1 MLKLKECGCIVAI
14 LISLLTF
21 NHSYSTEGPSLNI
34 NEYLNEI
41 HSLQASF
48 KQSIYSPANDV
59 IDYTEG
65 SVLLKKPGNIM
76 WQFTVPSLK
85 RIIVHNQKIS
95 TYDANL
101 NQVVIVPFSD
111 RYQSSLANILLKND
125 SLMSYYQI
133 SSETSNNNVYSVFL
147 VQKESNNLFT
157 KMKITVVEMLLTEI
171 KLWDASGQ
179 SIAIIFDD
187 VILNAPLSDSS
198 FEISI
203 PEGTDVFDQT
213 S

>member
-1 MLKLKECGCIVAI
+1 MAI
-14 LISLLTF
+14 LISLLAF
-21 NHSYSTEGPSLNI
+21 NLSYSTEGPSLNI

-41 HSLQASF
+41 ISLQANF
-48 KQSIYSPANDV
+48 KQTIFSPTNDV

-85 RIIVHNQKIS
+85 RITVHDQKIS

-111 RYQSSLANILLKND
+111 RYQSSLANILLKNN
-125 SLMSYYQI
+125 SLTSYYQI
-133 SSETSNNNVYSVFL
+133 SSETSNNNVYSAIL

-179 SIAIIFDD
+179 SIAIVFDD

-198 FEISI
+198 FQISV
-203 PEGTDVFDQT
+203 PKGTDVFDQT

>member
-1 MLKLKECGCIVAI
+1 MAI
-14 LISLLTF
+14 LISLLAF
-21 NHSYSTEGPSLNI
+21 NLSYSTEGPSLNI

-48 KQSIYSPANDV
+48 KQSIFSPANDV

-85 RIIVHNQKIS
+85 RIIVRNQKIS

-133 SSETSNNNVYSVFL
+133 SSETSNNNIYSVFL

-179 SIAIIFDD
+179 SIAIVFDD

-198 FEISI
+198 FEISV
-203 PEGTDVFDQT
+203 PKGTDVFDQT

>member
-1 MLKLKECGCIVAI
+1 MAI
-14 LISLLTF
+14 LISLLAF
-21 NHSYSTEGPSLNI
+21 NLSYSAEGPSLNI

-48 KQSIYSPANDV
+48 KQSIFSPANNV

-65 SVLLKKPGNIM
+65 SVLLKKPGNLM

-85 RIIVHNQKIS
+85 RIIVRNQKIS

-111 RYQSSLANILLKND
+111 RYQSSLANILLNND

-133 SSETSNNNVYSVFL
+133 TSETSNNNVYSVIL

-157 KMKITVVEMLLTEI
+157 KMKITIVEMLLTEI

-187 VILNAPLSDSS
+187 VILNAPLADSS
-198 FEISI
+198 FEFSI
-203 PEGTDVFDQT
+203 PKSADVFDQT
-213 S
+213 

>member
-1 MLKLKECGCIVAI
+1 MVI
-14 LISLLTF
+14 LISLLAF
-21 NHSYSTEGPSLNI
+21 NLSYSTEGPSLNI

-65 SVLLKKPGNIM
+65 SFLLKKPGNIM

-85 RIIVHNQKIS
+85 RIIVRNQKIS

-133 SSETSNNNVYSVFL
+133 SSETTNENVYSVVL
-147 VQKESNNLFT
+147 VQKGSNDLFT
-157 KMKITVVEMLLTEI
+157 RMKITVVEMLLTKI
-171 KLWDASGQ
+171 KLWGISGQ
-179 SIAIIFDD
+179 SIDIRFDNI
-187 VILNAPLSDSS
+187 ILNASLSDAS
-198 FEISI
+198 FKFSI
-203 PEGTDVFDQT
+203 PKDADVFDQT
-213 S
+213 

>member
-1 MLKLKECGCIVAI
+1 MPKLKKCAYIFAI
-14 LISLLTF
+14 LIDLLAF
-21 NHSYSTEGPSLNI
+21 NFTYSSEESSFNI

-41 HSLQASF
+41 ISLQANF
-48 KQSIYSPANDV
+48 KQTIFSPENDV

-76 WQFTVPSLK
+76 WQFEFPSIK
-85 RIIVHNQKIS
+85 KIIVRNQKIS

-133 SSETSNNNVYSVFL
+133 SSETTNNNVYSVIL
-147 VQKESNNLFT
+147 VQKKSNNLFT
-157 KMKITVVEMLLTEI
+157 RMKITIFEMLLTEI

-187 VILNAPLSDSS
+187 VIINAPLADAFFEFS
-198 FEISI
+198 F
-203 PEGTDVFDQT
+203 PKGVDVFDQT
-213 S
+213 

>member
-1 MLKLKECGCIVAI
+1 MAI
-14 LISLLTF
+14 LISLLAF
-21 NHSYSTEGPSLNI
+21 NLSYSTEGPSLNI

-48 KQSIYSPANDV
+48 KQSIFSPENGV

-65 SVLLKKPGNIM
+65 SILLKKPGNIM

-85 RIIVHNQKIS
+85 RIIVHDQKIS

-111 RYQSSLANILLKND
+111 RYQSSLANILLKNN
-125 SLMSYYQI
+125 SLTSYYQI
-133 SSETSNNNVYSVFL
+133 SSETSNNNVYSVIL
-147 VQKESNNLFT
+147 VQKESSNLFT

-198 FEISI
+198 FQISV
-203 PEGTDVFDQT
+203 PNGTDVFDQT

>member
-1 MLKLKECGCIVAI
+1 MLKLKECGCIAAI
-14 LISLLTF
+14 LISLLAF
-21 NHSYSTEGPSLNI
+21 NLSYSTEGPSLNI
-34 NEYLNEI
+34 NEYLNNI

-85 RIIVHNQKIS
+85 RIIVRNQKIS

>member
-1 MLKLKECGCIVAI
+1 MAI
-14 LISLLTF
+14 LISLLAF
-21 NHSYSTEGPSLNI
+21 NLSYSTEGPSLNI
-34 NEYLNEI
+34 NEYLNEV

-65 SVLLKKPGNIM
+65 SFLLKKPGNIM

-85 RIIVHNQKIS
+85 RIIVRNQKIS

-101 NQVVIVPFSD
+101 NQVVMVPFSD

-133 SSETSNNNVYSVFL
+133 SSETSNNNIYSVFL

-157 KMKITVVEMLLTEI
+157 KMKINVVEMLLTEI

-198 FEISI
+198 FEISV
-203 PEGTDVFDQT
+203 PKGTDVFDQT

>member
-14 LISLLTF
+14 LISLLAF
-21 NHSYSTEGPSLNI
+21 NLSYSTEGPSLNI

-48 KQSIYSPANDV
+48 KQSIFSPANEV

-65 SVLLKKPGNIM
+65 SILLKKPGNIM

-85 RIIVHNQKIS
+85 RITVHDQKIS

-133 SSETSNNNVYSVFL
+133 SSETSNNNIYSVFL

-198 FEISI
+198 FQISV
-203 PEGTDVFDQT
+203 PKGTDVFDQT

>member
-1 MLKLKECGCIVAI
+1 MAI
-14 LISLLTF
+14 LISLLAF
-21 NHSYSTEGPSLNI
+21 NLSYSTEGPSLNI

-85 RIIVHNQKIS
+85 RIIVRNQKIS

-133 SSETSNNNVYSVFL
+133 SSETSNNNIYSVFL

-198 FEISI
+198 FEISV
-203 PEGTDVFDQT
+203 PKGTDVFDQT

>member
-1 MLKLKECGCIVAI
+1 MAI

-85 RIIVHNQKIS
+85 RIIVRNQKIS

-198 FEISI
+198 FEFSI
-203 PEGTDVFDQT
+203 PKGADVFDQT

>member
-1 MLKLKECGCIVAI
+1 MAI
-14 LISLLTF
+14 LISLLAF
-21 NHSYSTEGPSLNI
+21 NLRYSTEGPSLNI

-85 RIIVHNQKIS
+85 RIIVRNQKIS

-101 NQVVIVPFSD
+101 NQVIIVPFSD

-133 SSETSNNNVYSVFL
+133 TSETSNNNVYSVIL

-157 KMKITVVEMLLTEI
+157 KMKITVVEML
-171 KLWDASGQ
+171 
-179 SIAIIFDD
+179 
-187 VILNAPLSDSS
+187 
-198 FEISI
+198 
-203 PEGTDVFDQT
+203 
-213 S
+213 

>member
-1 MLKLKECGCIVAI
+1 MAI
-14 LISLLTF
+14 LISLLAF
-21 NHSYSTEGPSLNI
+21 NLSYSAEGPSLNI

-85 RIIVHNQKIS
+85 RIIVRNQKIS

-133 SSETSNNNVYSVFL
+133 TSETSNNNVYSVIL

-157 KMKITVVEMLLTEI
+157 KMKITIVEMLLTEI

-187 VILNAPLSDSS
+187 VILNVPFPDSS
-198 FEISI
+198 FEISV
-203 PEGTDVFDQT
+203 PKGTDVFDQT

>member
-14 LISLLTF
+14 LISLLAF
-21 NHSYSTEGPSLNI
+21 NLSYSTEGPSLNI

-48 KQSIYSPANDV
+48 KQSIFSPANEV

-65 SVLLKKPGNIM
+65 SILLKKPGNIM

-85 RIIVHNQKIS
+85 RITVHDQKIS

-111 RYQSSLANILLKND
+111 RYQSSLANILLKNN
-125 SLMSYYQI
+125 SLTSYYQI
-133 SSETSNNNVYSVFL
+133 SSETSNNNVYSAIL

-179 SIAIIFDD
+179 SISISFDD
-187 VILNAPLSDSS
+187 IIQNAPLADSS
-198 FEISI
+198 FEFSI
-203 PEGTDVFDQT
+203 PKGADVYDQT
-213 S
+213 

>member
-1 MLKLKECGCIVAI
+1 MAI

-21 NHSYSTEGPSLNI
+21 NLSYSTEGPSLNI

-48 KQSIYSPANDV
+48 KQSIFSPENDV

-85 RIIVHNQKIS
+85 RIIVRNQKIS

-125 SLMSYYQI
+125 SLMNYYQI
-133 SSETSNNNVYSVFL
+133 SSETSNNNIYSVFL

-187 VILNAPLSDSS
+187 VILNVPLSDSS
-198 FEISI
+198 FEISV
-203 PEGTDVFDQT
+203 PKGTDVFDQT

>member
-1 MLKLKECGCIVAI
+1 MAI
-14 LISLLTF
+14 LISLLAF
-21 NHSYSTEGPSLNI
+21 NLSYSAEGPSLNI

-48 KQSIYSPANDV
+48 KQSIFSPANNV

-65 SVLLKKPGNIM
+65 SVLLKKPGNLM

-85 RIIVHNQKIS
+85 RIIVRNQKIS

-111 RYQSSLANILLKND
+111 RYQSSLANILLNND

-133 SSETSNNNVYSVFL
+133 TSETSNNNVYSVIL

-157 KMKITVVEMLLTEI
+157 KMKITIVEMLLTEI

-179 SIAIIFDD
+179 SIGISFDD
-187 VILNAPLSDSS
+187 VILNAPLADSS
-198 FEISI
+198 FEFSI
-203 PEGTDVFDQT
+203 PKGADVFDQT
-213 S
+213 

>member
-14 LISLLTF
+14 LISLLAF
-21 NHSYSTEGPSLNI
+21 NLSYSTEGPSLNI

-48 KQSIYSPANDV
+48 KQSIFSPANDG

-85 RIIVHNQKIS
+85 RIIVRNKKIS
-95 TYDANL
+95 TYDTNL

-111 RYQSSLANILLKND
+111 RYQSSLANILLNND

-133 SSETSNNNVYSVFL
+133 LSETTNKNAYSVIL
-147 VQKESNNLFT
+147 VQKKSNNLFT
-157 KMKITVVEMLLTEI
+157 RIKITIVEMLLTEI
-171 KLWDASGQ
+171 KMWDASDQ
-179 SIAIIFDD
+179 SIGISFDD
-187 VILNAPLSDSS
+187 VIINAPLADSS
-198 FEISI
+198 FEFSFPQGVDI
-203 PEGTDVFDQT
+203 FDQT
-213 S
+213 

>member
-1 MLKLKECGCIVAI
+1 MAI
-14 LISLLTF
+14 LISLLAF
-21 NHSYSTEGPSLNI
+21 NLSYSAEGPSLNI

-48 KQSIYSPANDV
+48 KQSIFSPANEV

-65 SVLLKKPGNIM
+65 SILLKKPGNIM

-85 RIIVHNQKIS
+85 RITVHDQKIS

-133 SSETSNNNVYSVFL
+133 SSETSNNNIYSVIL

-198 FEISI
+198 FQISV
-203 PEGTDVFDQT
+203 PKGTDVFDQT

>member
-1 MLKLKECGCIVAI
+1 MAI
-14 LISLLTF
+14 LISLLAF
-21 NHSYSTEGPSLNI
+21 NLSYSTEGPSLNI

-48 KQSIYSPANDV
+48 KQSIFSPANEV

-65 SVLLKKPGNIM
+65 SILLKKPGNIM

-85 RIIVHNQKIS
+85 RIIVRNQKIS

-133 SSETSNNNVYSVFL
+133 SSETSNNNIYSVFL

-198 FEISI
+198 FEISV
-203 PEGTDVFDQT
+203 PKGTDVFDQT

>member
-1 MLKLKECGCIVAI
+1 MLKLKECGCIAVI
-14 LISLLTF
+14 LISLLAF
-21 NHSYSTEGPSLNI
+21 NLSYSTEGPSLNI

-65 SVLLKKPGNIM
+65 SFLLKKPGNIM

-85 RIIVHNQKIS
+85 RIIVRNQKIS

-133 SSETSNNNVYSVFL
+133 SSETSNNNIYSVFL

-198 FEISI
+198 FQISV
-203 PEGTDVFDQT
+203 PKGTDVFDQT

>member
-1 MLKLKECGCIVAI
+1 VAI
-14 LISLLTF
+14 LISLLAF
-21 NHSYSTEGPSLNI
+21 NLSYSTEGPSLNI

-48 KQSIYSPANDV
+48 KQSIFSPANEV

-65 SVLLKKPGNIM
+65 SILLKKPGNIM

-85 RIIVHNQKIS
+85 RITVHDQKIS

-111 RYQSSLANILLKND
+111 RYQSSLANILLKNN
-125 SLMSYYQI
+125 SLTSYYQI
-133 SSETSNNNVYSVFL
+133 SSETSNNNVYSAIL

-198 FEISI
+198 FQISV
-203 PEGTDVFDQT
+203 PKGTDVFDQT

>member
-1 MLKLKECGCIVAI
+1 VAI
-14 LISLLTF
+14 LISLLAF
-21 NHSYSTEGPSLNI
+21 NLSYSTEGPSLNI

-48 KQSIYSPANDV
+48 KQSIFSPANEV

-65 SVLLKKPGNIM
+65 SILLKKPGNIM

-85 RIIVHNQKIS
+85 RITVHDQKIS

-133 SSETSNNNVYSVFL
+133 TSETSNNNVYSVIL

-198 FEISI
+198 FQISV
-203 PEGTDVFDQT
+203 PKGTDVFDQT

>member
-1 MLKLKECGCIVAI
+1 MVI
-14 LISLLTF
+14 LISLLAF
-21 NHSYSTEGPSLNI
+21 NLSYSTEGPSLNI

-65 SVLLKKPGNIM
+65 SFLLKKPGNIM

-85 RIIVHNQKIS
+85 RIIVRNQKIS

-133 SSETSNNNVYSVFL
+133 SSETSNNNIYSVFL

-179 SIAIIFDD
+179 SIAIVFDD
-187 VILNAPLSDSS
+187 VILNTPSVSYTHLTLPTICS
-198 FEISI
+198 
-203 PEGTDVFDQT
+203 V
-213 S
+213 

>member
-1 MLKLKECGCIVAI
+1 MAI

-48 KQSIYSPANDV
+48 KQSIYSPENDV

-85 RIIVHNQKIS
+85 RIIVRNQKIS

>member
-1 MLKLKECGCIVAI
+1 MAI
-14 LISLLTF
+14 LVSLLAF
-21 NHSYSTEGPSLNI
+21 NLSYSTERPSLNI

-65 SVLLKKPGNIM
+65 SFLLKKPGNIM

-85 RIIVHNQKIS
+85 RIIVRNQKIS

-133 SSETSNNNVYSVFL
+133 SSETSNNNIYSVFL

-187 VILNAPLSDSS
+187 VILNAPLVDSS
-198 FEISI
+198 FEFSF
-203 PEGTDVFDQT
+203 PKGVDVFDQT
-213 S
+213 

>member
-1 MLKLKECGCIVAI
+1 MAI
-14 LISLLTF
+14 LISLLAF
-21 NHSYSTEGPSLNI
+21 NLSYSTEGPSLNI

-48 KQSIYSPANDV
+48 KQSIFSPANEV

-65 SVLLKKPGNIM
+65 SILLKKPGNIM

-85 RIIVHNQKIS
+85 RITVHDQKIS

-111 RYQSSLANILLKND
+111 RYQSSLANILLKNN
-125 SLMSYYQI
+125 SLTSYYQI
-133 SSETSNNNVYSVFL
+133 SSETSNNNVYSAIL

-198 FEISI
+198 FQISV
-203 PEGTDVFDQT
+203 PKGTDVFDQT

>member
-14 LISLLTF
+14 LISLLAF
-21 NHSYSTEGPSLNI
+21 NLSYSTEGPSLNI

-48 KQSIYSPANDV
+48 KQSIFSPANEV

-65 SVLLKKPGNIM
+65 SILLKKPGNIM

-85 RIIVHNQKIS
+85 RITVHDQKIS

-111 RYQSSLANILLKND
+111 RYQSSLANILLNND

-133 SSETSNNNVYSVFL
+133 TSETSNNNVYSVIL

-157 KMKITVVEMLLTEI
+157 KIKITVVEMLLTEI

-179 SIAIIFDD
+179 SIAIIFND
-187 VILNAPLSDSS
+187 VILNAPLADSS
-198 FEISI
+198 FEFSI
-203 PEGTDVFDQT
+203 PKGADVFDQT
-213 S
+213 

>member
-1 MLKLKECGCIVAI
+1 MVI
-14 LISLLTF
+14 LISLLAF
-21 NHSYSTEGPSLNI
+21 NLSYSTEGPSLNI

-85 RIIVHNQKIS
+85 RIIVRNQKIS

>member
-1 MLKLKECGCIVAI
+1 MAI
-14 LISLLTF
+14 LISLLAF
-21 NHSYSTEGPSLNI
+21 NLSYSAEGPSLNI

-65 SVLLKKPGNIM
+65 SFLLKKPGNIM

-85 RIIVHNQKIS
+85 RIIVRNQKIS

-133 SSETSNNNVYSVFL
+133 SSETSNNNIYSVFL

-179 SIAIIFDD
+179 SIVIIFDD
-187 VILNAPLSDSS
+187 VILNAPLVDSS
-198 FEISI
+198 FEFSF
-203 PEGTDVFDQT
+203 PKGVDVFDQT
-213 S
+213 

>member
-1 MLKLKECGCIVAI
+1 MVI
-14 LISLLTF
+14 LISLLAF
-21 NHSYSTEGPSLNI
+21 NLSYSTEGPSLNI

-65 SVLLKKPGNIM
+65 SFLLKKPGNIM

-85 RIIVHNQKIS
+85 RIIVRNQKIS

-133 SSETSNNNVYSVFL
+133 SSETSNNNIYSVFL

-198 FEISI
+198 FEISV
-203 PEGTDVFDQT
+203 PKGTDVFDQT

>member
-1 MLKLKECGCIVAI
+1 MAI
-14 LISLLTF
+14 LISLLAF
-21 NHSYSTEGPSLNI
+21 NLSYSTEGPSLNI

-65 SVLLKKPGNIM
+65 SFLLKKPGNIM

-85 RIIVHNQKIS
+85 RIIVRNQKIS

-133 SSETSNNNVYSVFL
+133 SSETSNNNIYSVFL

-179 SIAIIFDD
+179 SIAIVFDD
-187 VILNAPLSDSS
+187 VILNAPLADSS
-198 FEISI
+198 FEFSI
-203 PEGTDVFDQT
+203 PKGADVFDQT
-213 S
+213 

>member
-1 MLKLKECGCIVAI
+1 MAI
-14 LISLLTF
+14 LISLLAF
-21 NHSYSTEGPSLNI
+21 NLSYSAEGPSLNI

-65 SVLLKKPGNIM
+65 SFLLKKPGNIM

-85 RIIVHNQKIS
+85 RIIVRNQKIS

-133 SSETSNNNVYSVFL
+133 TSETSNNNIYSVFL

-171 KLWDASGQ
+171 KLWDVSGQ

-187 VILNAPLSDSS
+187 VILNAPLADSS
-198 FEISI
+198 FEFSI
-203 PEGTDVFDQT
+203 PKGADVFDQT
-213 S
+213 